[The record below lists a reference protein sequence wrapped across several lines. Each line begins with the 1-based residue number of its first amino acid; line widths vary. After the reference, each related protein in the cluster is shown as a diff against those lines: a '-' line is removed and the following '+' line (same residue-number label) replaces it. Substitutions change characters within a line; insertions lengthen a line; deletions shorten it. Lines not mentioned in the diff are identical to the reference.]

1 MAPNCIPQCPGVNCK
16 WGVGEVK
23 ASEPWLTCPHFGLH
37 ALFWG
42 IGKEIKTEETKNSL
56 SGTGEMAQWVRAP
69 LSG

>member
-1 MAPNCIPQCPGVNCK
+1 M
-16 WGVGEVK
+16 K
-23 ASEPWLTCPHFGLH
+23 ASEPWLTCLHFGLQ

-56 SGTGEMAQWVRAP
+56 SGTGEMAQRVRVL